1 MQQNTIEN
9 LQFRAEFEFVTETS
23 ACFKSMSYPPNDD
36 FVMSINEDGT
46 VISRYGDDVWDFSVF
61 GASRKMHFKG
71 YDDVNKALFKKIMF
85 YKIYSHLF
93 PGKYDSLNEAYK
105 TIQNVFKTC
114 SEQGIRADELRRFP
128 RVIEQIA
135 NSQAKST
142 FKSAIW
148 LFDNLL
154 KNQEHIGFYLLDTK
168 SIAHFSKF
176 NPEYELGQ
184 NAYIPPAIW
193 NNFIHHLD
201 GVLDEFIENKDKIE
215 KAYHWIARTNIK
227 NNKNAITAS
236 TNTSPFTIKTPS
248 YLTTYGTF
256 ESFLRDHDLS
266 EWYEKYHVINGTK
279 YSYTV
284 QKFGSILN
292 ATVSACYFY
301 VLFYSLMRKSEAKS
315 LRADCLIVEKDERL
329 GNFFMLVGE
338 TTKTDP
344 ESDARWIVNHRVQKA
359 VEVAKTLVEWKQSHL
374 KMTSDRESP
383 HLFQRV
389 DVWLESEQN
398 SKVRDFVRGSGVISQ
413 SATFFGL
420 EKYKITQDDFDKA
433 IALTPLLARE
443 EWFVV
448 GGIWAFG
455 YHQFRRT
462 LAVMFALNDV
472 SAATGQFQ
480 MKHGTR
486 EQQFHYMNNHGRLKL
501 NGLAS
506 QEVTLEFYNEMARE
520 IISVTEGSDGKV
532 LPHSKSPVKAE
543 IVHFVTEGEH
553 KKLRAAQKNGA
564 VGYRKN
570 LLGGCMK
577 QGSCE
582 YGGFETVTHCSGGNG
597 SNMCTDLII
606 DGSKRQE
613 FTEDKQY
620 YENQMNDLP
629 KNSPKYSSLK
639 AEVRGYEKVLAVIDS
654 KKGNMK

>member
-9 LQFRAEFEFVTETS
+9 LQFRAEFEFVTEKS
-23 ACFKSMSYPPNDD
+23 SCFKSIAYPPNDD
-36 FVMSINEDGT
+36 FAMSINEDGT

-61 GASRKMHFKG
+61 GSTRKMHFKK
-71 YDDVNKALFKKIMF
+71 YDDVNKTLFKKIMF

-93 PGKYDSLNEAYK
+93 PGKYLSLIAPYK
-105 TIQNVFKTC
+105 ILQKVFKAC
-114 SEQGIRADELRRFP
+114 SEQGICADELRQFP

-135 NSQAKST
+135 NSQAKSE
-142 FKSAIW
+142 FKSAVW
-148 LFDNLL
+148 LFTSLL
-154 KNQEHIGFYLLDTK
+154 KNQEQIGFHLLDAK
-168 SIAHFSKF
+168 SIAHFSLF

-184 NAYIPPAIW
+184 IAYIPPAIW

-201 GVLDEFIENKDKIE
+201 GVLDDFIENKDKLE
-215 KAYHWIARTNIK
+215 KAYHWITRTLIQNK
-227 NNKNAITAS
+227 KNAKSAS
-236 TNTSPFTIKTPS
+236 CSISPFAEKTPN
-248 YLTTYGTF
+248 YLTKYASF
-256 ESFLRDHDLS
+256 KSFLRDHGLS
-266 EWYEKYHVINGTK
+266 EWYEKHHIIEGTLRD
-279 YSYTV
+279 YTIK
-284 QKFGSILN
+284 KFGARLN
-292 ATVSACYFY
+292 ATVTACYFY
-301 VLFYSLMRKSEAKS
+301 VLFYSLMRMSEAKS
-315 LRADCLIVEKDERL
+315 LRTDCLIVEKDERL

-374 KMTSDRESP
+374 KLTNDSESP
-383 HLFQRV
+383 YLFQRV
-389 DVWLESEQN
+389 DVWVESVHN
-398 SKVRDFVRGSGVISQ
+398 YKALNTRNAHNIMSRH
-413 SATFFGL
+413 ATFWGV

-433 IALTPLLARE
+433 IALTPSLERE
-443 EWFVV
+443 KWFKV

-501 NGLAS
+501 NILAS

-520 IISVTEGSDGKV
+520 IIAVTEGDDGKV
-532 LPHSKSPVKAE
+532 LPHSKAPVKAE
-543 IVHFVTEGEH
+543 IVHFVTNGEH

-564 VGYRKN
+564 IGYRKN

-582 YGGFETVTHCSGGNG
+582 YGGFETVTHCSGGNS

-620 YENQMNDLP
+620 YENQMNDFP
-629 KNSPKYSSLK
+629 KDSPKYSSLK
-639 AEVRGYEKVLAVIDS
+639 AEMRGYERVLAVIDS
-654 KKGNMK
+654 KKGNVK